1 MRKRNWRVV
10 IVGSVLICLAVGFF
24 FFMLSTA
31 VKSTDPA
38 ALMRIVGTVSGVVV
52 GLAIAM
58 ILVGLVGKRV

>member
-24 FFMLSTA
+24 LFMLSTA
-31 VKSTDPA
+31 AKSTDPA

-52 GLAIAM
+52 GLAMVM